1 MHPDNDPR
9 YIAAD
14 NAIREAERFIKK
26 AQAWMER
33 HHAESQSSW
42 TCYNTRE
49 GGAMD
54 RASLDLSEA
63 LVKLRKRGR

>member
-14 NAIREAERFIKK
+14 HAIREAERFIQR
-26 AQAWMER
+26 ARAWMVRYEKD
-33 HHAESQSSW
+33 SQSSW
-42 TCYNTRE
+42 PRLNTRE

-63 LVKLRKRGR
+63 LVKLRKRGQ

>member
-14 NAIREAERFIKK
+14 HAIREAERFIQR
-26 AQAWMER
+26 ARAWMVR
-33 HHAESQSSW
+33 YHTESQSSRA
-42 TCYNTRE
+42 CYNTRE

-63 LVKLRKRGR
+63 LVQLRKRGR

>member
-14 NAIREAERFIKK
+14 HAIREAERFIGR
-26 AQAWMER
+26 ARAWMDR
-33 HHAESQSSW
+33 FHAESQSSW
-42 TCYNTRE
+42 SCLNTRE